1 MKKSI
6 IQKLQWLM
14 EKDVIIDRHEKT
26 EVIFVSKITENVQF
40 YQGGKTVNFT
50 DSRQLLKMIQ
60 FHLQSNHY
68 PSIIFNSNFY

>member
-26 EVIFVSKITENVQF
+26 EVNFASKITETVQF
-40 YQGGKTVNFT
+40 IKVE
-50 DSRQLLKMIQ
+50 K
-60 FHLQSNHY
+60 
-68 PSIIFNSNFY
+68 P